1 MVIKTKK
8 YQLDQNTYL
17 KIAMTNILKQWLWVW
32 AIPPAVWAIF
42 WVTDLFWWGF
52 GLALFLIVGYLL
64 FWVVQFVGVSQ
75 HERAKALFDRYSYEI
90 DSRQIMLKVSAKQ
103 GMPMKWNMVQSAKKT
118 SDSYILSMS
127 RAEFLVLPYEI
138 FRKEN
143 DLKLM
148 DNLLKRKNLI

>member
-1 MVIKTKK
+1 
-8 YQLDQNTYL
+8 
-17 KIAMTNILKQWLWVW
+17 MTNILKQWLWIW

-90 DSRQIMLKVSAKQ
+90 DSRQIMLKVNAKQ
-103 GMPMKWNMVQSAKKT
+103 GMPMKWNMVQYAKKT

>member
-1 MVIKTKK
+1 
-8 YQLDQNTYL
+8 
-17 KIAMTNILKQWLWVW
+17 MTNILKQWLWVW

>member
-17 KIAMTNILKQWLWVW
+17 KIAMTNILKQWLWIW

-90 DSRQIMLKVSAKQ
+90 DSRQIMLKVNAKQ
-103 GMPMKWNMVQSAKKT
+103 GMPMKWNMVQYAKKT